1 MRTALCRREEIL
13 ARTGPGSLLSSLW
26 FQESADCGK
35 NFRKN
40 SEKIEKMVNFF
51 NLFNMQAK

>member
-1 MRTALCRREEIL
+1 M
-13 ARTGPGSLLSSLW
+13 ARTGPGSLLFILW
-26 FQESADCGK
+26 SQESAAFGK

-51 NLFNMQAK
+51 NLFNMLAKLEGIWISPL